1 MRTIA
6 MILGTR
12 PEAIKCA
19 PVIAALRESEFF
31 NCVVISTGQHREMLN
46 DTLAEFDIVPDI
58 DLAVMTPGQTLSQVT
73 SRIVSGL
80 AEPLQ
85 TIRPDAAIVHGDT
98 ATTFAGALAAF
109 HNEVTVI
116 HLEAGLRSGS
126 IRSPYPEEANR
137 RLVCQISDLH
147 LAPTTGNAANLIRE
161 GVNERDIYVTGNT
174 VIDALRWAADKTDDS
189 AHPVLQELATE
200 TRPIIV
206 ASAHRRECWGAPM
219 QQIADALVEVASS
232 SDVRIVVP
240 VHRNPKVREV
250 MMPTLSGHPNI
261 TTCDPLPYRA
271 FCRLM
276 QKAYVVISDSSGAEE
291 EGPGL
296 GKPTLVLRDVTER
309 PEAVTAG
316 VAKLV
321 GRSRERIAGEAL
333 ALLADPDRHAAMA
346 VASNVY
352 GDGQATGRV
361 MGALRHFFDDGPVVL
376 PFVAGRREVGP
387 LMPIADSA

>member
-46 DTLAEFDIVPDI
+46 DTLAEFDITPDI
-58 DLAVMTPGQTLSQVT
+58 DLAVMTLGQTLSQVT
-73 SRIVSGL
+73 SRILEGL
-80 AEPLQ
+80 AEPLR
-85 TIRPDAAIVHGDT
+85 TLRPDAVIVHGDT

-109 HNEVTVI
+109 HHEIKVI

-126 IRSPYPEEANR
+126 IRSPFPEEANR
-137 RLVCQISDLH
+137 RLVCQVADLH
-147 LAPTTGNAANLIRE
+147 LAPTSGNAANLIRE
-161 GVNERDIYVTGNT
+161 GVDESDIYVTGNT
-174 VIDALRWAADKTDDS
+174 VIDALRWAADKTDDTVD
-189 AHPVLQELATE
+189 PVLEELSTE

-219 QQIADALVEVASS
+219 QRIADGLVEIASRA
-232 SDVRIVVP
+232 DVRIVVP
-240 VHRNPKVREV
+240 VHRNPRVREV
-250 MMPTLSGHPNI
+250 MMPTLSGHPRI

-276 QKAYVVISDSSGAEE
+276 RKADLVISDSSGAEE

-321 GRSRERIAGEAL
+321 SRDRDRIVQEAL
-333 ALLADPDRHAAMA
+333 AILADRRRYEAMA
-346 VASNVY
+346 RASNVY

-361 MGALRHFFDDGPVVL
+361 MGALRHFFDDGPIVL
-376 PFVAGRREVGP
+376 PFVSGRRE
-387 LMPIADSA
+387 ADVMLAAAGGA